1 MVYYLQVI
9 FLFLGDN
16 GHSSNLK
23 VDLFQ
28 MYSWH
33 IYIIAKAESRNSSNV
48 IWNVLLLSS
57 SKPTFALYMY
67 FSF

>member
-1 MVYYLQVI
+1 MGISYKIEYQNFGMFFVFYLIILFLNKYFKGQMVYYLQVI

-28 MYSWH
+28 MYS
-33 IYIIAKAESRNSSNV
+33 
-48 IWNVLLLSS
+48 
-57 SKPTFALYMY
+57 
-67 FSF
+67 